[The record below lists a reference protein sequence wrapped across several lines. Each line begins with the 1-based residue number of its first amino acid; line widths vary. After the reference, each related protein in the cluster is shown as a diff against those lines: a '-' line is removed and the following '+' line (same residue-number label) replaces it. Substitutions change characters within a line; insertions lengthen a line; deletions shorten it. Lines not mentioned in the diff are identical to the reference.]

1 MPCSTRGSDVP
12 ENIPPITAKI
22 PAPKTTSTSLP
33 QTAAPS
39 PWLLLLR
46 RPLFWFA
53 SVILLIMLAFAVAPA
68 PFAGLFGNGDPRA
81 CDLANSKV
89 ESAPGH
95 PFGFDL
101 QGCDIW
107 AGAVYGA
114 QASITVGLLATGIAL
129 VIALVMGLLAGMG
142 GRAADWIV
150 SRLTEVFLGFPFLL
164 AAIVVLN
171 MFGTRN
177 VLTVGVVLG
186 VFGWPMMA
194 RLMRASVRSVT
205 KADHVLAARTMGLG
219 AGRIISRYVVPNAV
233 QPVMLMATL
242 TIGGVIV
249 AESTLTYLGIGLSS
263 PAISWGLQIAAGS
276 RVFQTAP
283 HVLVLPSIMLAVTVL
298 AIVTLGE
305 ELRTVFDPRE
315 RR

>member
-1 MPCSTRGSDVP
+1 MP

-33 QTAAPS
+33 QAARPS

-46 RPLFWFA
+46 RPLFWVA
-53 SVILLIMLAFAVAPA
+53 STILLIMLAFAVAPA

-81 CDLANSKV
+81 CDLADSKV

-114 QASITVGLLATGIAL
+114 QASISVGLLATGIAL
-129 VIALVMGLLAGMG
+129 AIALVMGLLAGMG
-142 GRAADWIV
+142 GRVADWIV

-219 AGRIISRYVVPNAV
+219 AGRIITRYVVPNSV

-263 PAISWGLQIAAGS
+263 PAVSWGLQIAAGS

-298 AIVTLGE
+298 AIVALGE

>member
-1 MPCSTRGSDVP
+1 MP
-12 ENIPPITAKI
+12 ENTPPITAKI
-22 PAPKTTSTSLP
+22 PAPRTTRIAVP
-33 QTAAPS
+33 QKALS
-39 PWLLLLR
+39 PWRMLLR

-53 SVILLIMLAFAVAPA
+53 AVILLVMLAFAVAPA

-81 CDLANSKV
+81 CDLADSAV

-114 QASITVGLLATGIAL
+114 QASISVGLLATGISL
-129 VIALVMGLLAGMG
+129 VIAMAMGLLAGMG

-171 MFGTRN
+171 MFGTRS
-177 VLTVGVVLG
+177 VLTVGIVLG

-205 KADHVLAARTMGLG
+205 GADHVLAARTMGLG
-219 AGRIISRYVVPNAV
+219 TGRIVARYVLPNAV
-233 QPVMLMATL
+233 QPVLLLATL
-242 TIGGVIV
+242 TVGAVIV

-276 RVFQTAP
+276 RVFQTSP
-283 HVLVLPSIMLAVTVL
+283 HVLVLPSIMLALTVL
-298 AIVTLGE
+298 AVVALGE
-305 ELRTVFDPRE
+305 ELRSVFDPRE

>member
-1 MPCSTRGSDVP
+1 MPETT
-12 ENIPPITAKI
+12 PPTTAKI
-22 PAPKTTSTSLP
+22 PAPKTTRVTLP
-33 QTAAPS
+33 SKQQS
-39 PWLLLLR
+39 PWRELLR
-46 RPLFWFA
+46 RPLFWVA
-53 SVILLIMLAFAVAPA
+53 SVILLIVLAFAVAPA

-81 CDLANSKV
+81 CDLANSAI

-114 QASITVGLLATGIAL
+114 QASISVGLLATGISLA
-129 VIALVMGLLAGMG
+129 IALAMGLLAGMG
-142 GRAADWIV
+142 GRFADWIV

-171 MFGTRN
+171 VLGTRN

-194 RLMRASVRSVT
+194 RLMRASVRSVAG
-205 KADHVLAARTMGLG
+205 ADHVLAARTMGLG
-219 AGRIISRYVVPNAV
+219 TGRIIARYVVPNAV
-233 QPVMLMATL
+233 QPVLLLATL

-276 RVFQTAP
+276 RVFQTSP
-283 HVLVLPSIMLAVTVL
+283 HVLVLPSIMLALTVL
-298 AIVTLGE
+298 AVVALGE
-305 ELRTVFDPRE
+305 ELRSVFDPRE

>member
-1 MPCSTRGSDVP
+1 VP
-12 ENIPPITAKI
+12 ENTPPITAKI
-22 PAPKTTSTSLP
+22 PAPKTTRIAVP
-33 QTAAPS
+33 QKALS
-39 PWLLLLR
+39 PWRMLLR

-53 SVILLIMLAFAVAPA
+53 AVILLVMLAFAVAPA

-81 CDLANSKV
+81 CDLADSAV

-114 QASITVGLLATGIAL
+114 QASISVGLLATGISL
-129 VIALVMGLLAGMG
+129 VIAMAMGLLAGMG

-171 MFGTRN
+171 MFGTRS
-177 VLTVGVVLG
+177 VLTVGIVLG

-205 KADHVLAARTMGLG
+205 GADHVLAARTMGLG
-219 AGRIISRYVVPNAV
+219 TGRIVARYVLPNAV
-233 QPVMLMATL
+233 QPVLLLATL
-242 TIGGVIV
+242 TVGAVIV

-276 RVFQTAP
+276 RVFQTSP
-283 HVLVLPSIMLAVTVL
+283 HVLVLPSIMLALTVL
-298 AIVTLGE
+298 AVVALGE
-305 ELRTVFDPRE
+305 ELRSVFDPRE

>member
-1 MPCSTRGSDVP
+1 MP
-12 ENIPPITAKI
+12 ENTPPITAKI
-22 PAPKTTSTSLP
+22 PAPKTTRIAVP
-33 QTAAPS
+33 QKALS
-39 PWLLLLR
+39 PWRMLLR

-53 SVILLIMLAFAVAPA
+53 AVILLVMLAFAVAPA

-81 CDLANSKV
+81 CDLADSAV

-114 QASITVGLLATGIAL
+114 QASISVGLLATGISL
-129 VIALVMGLLAGMG
+129 VIAMAMGLLAGMG

-171 MFGTRN
+171 MFGTRS
-177 VLTVGVVLG
+177 VLTVGIVLG

-205 KADHVLAARTMGLG
+205 GADHVLAARTMGLG
-219 AGRIISRYVVPNAV
+219 TGRIVARYVLPNAV
-233 QPVMLMATL
+233 QPVLLLATL
-242 TIGGVIV
+242 TVGAVIV

-276 RVFQTAP
+276 RVFQTSP
-283 HVLVLPSIMLAVTVL
+283 HVLVLPSIMLALTVL
-298 AIVTLGE
+298 AVVALGE
-305 ELRTVFDPRE
+305 ELRSVFDPRE

>member
-1 MPCSTRGSDVP
+1 MPK
-12 ENIPPITAKI
+12 NIPPTTAKI
-22 PAPKTTSTSLP
+22 PAPKTTRIVLP
-33 QTAAPS
+33 QTPRPAA
-39 PWLLLLR
+39 WQMLLR
-46 RPLFWFA
+46 RPLFWMSA
-53 SVILLIMLAFAVAPA
+53 AILLVMLAFAVAPA
-68 PFAGLFGNGDPRA
+68 PFAALFGNGDPRA
-81 CDLANSKV
+81 CDLADSKI

-114 QASITVGLLATGIAL
+114 QSSIAVGLLATGISL
-129 VIALVMGLLAGMG
+129 TIALVMGLVAGMG
-142 GRAADWIV
+142 GGTADWIV

-171 MFGTRN
+171 MLGTRN

-194 RLMRASVRSVT
+194 RLMRASVRSVA
-205 KADHVLAARTMGLG
+205 KADHVLAARTMGLST
-219 AGRIISRYVVPNAV
+219 GRILSRYVVPNAV
-233 QPVMLMATL
+233 QPVLLMATL

-263 PAISWGLQIAAGS
+263 PSISWGLQIAAGS

-283 HVLVLPSIMLAVTVL
+283 HVLILPSILLALTVL
-298 AIVTLGE
+298 AVVALGE
-305 ELRTVFDPRE
+305 ELRSVFDPRE

>member
-1 MPCSTRGSDVP
+1 MP
-12 ENIPPITAKI
+12 EIPPITAKI
-22 PAPKTTSTSLP
+22 PAPKTTATSLP
-33 QTAAPS
+33 QKARPS
-39 PWLLLLR
+39 ALRLLLR
-46 RPLFWFA
+46 RPLFWMA
-53 SVILLIMLAFAVAPA
+53 SVILLIMLAFAIAPA
-68 PFAGLFGNGDPRA
+68 AFAGLFGNGDPRA
-81 CDLANSKV
+81 CDLANSKI

-129 VIALVMGLLAGMG
+129 AIALVMGLLAGMG
-142 GRAADWIV
+142 GRIADWIV

-205 KADHVLAARTMGLG
+205 RADHVLAARTMGLG
-219 AGRIISRYVVPNAV
+219 IGRIIARYVVPNSV

-283 HVLVLPSIMLAVTVL
+283 HVLVLPSIMLALTVL
-298 AIVTLGE
+298 AIVALGE

>member
-1 MPCSTRGSDVP
+1 MPEKT
-12 ENIPPITAKI
+12 PPTTAKI
-22 PAPKTTSTSLP
+22 AVPKTTGIILP
-33 QTAAPS
+33 KKAQS
-39 PWLLLLR
+39 PWRMLLR
-46 RPLFWFA
+46 RPLFWMSA
-53 SVILLIMLAFAVAPA
+53 VILVVMVAFAVAPA
-68 PFAGLFGNGDPRA
+68 PFAALFGHGDPRA
-81 CDLANSKV
+81 CDLADSKV

-114 QASITVGLLATGIAL
+114 QSSIAVGLLATGIAL
-129 VIALVMGLLAGMG
+129 AIALAMGLIAGMG
-142 GRAADWIV
+142 GRFADWIV

-171 MFGTRN
+171 MFGTRS

-194 RLMRASVRSVT
+194 RLMRASVRSVAG
-205 KADHVLAARTMGLG
+205 ADHVLAARTMGLG
-219 AGRIISRYVVPNAV
+219 TGRIVGRYVLPNAV
-233 QPVMLMATL
+233 QPVLLLATL
-242 TIGGVIV
+242 TVGGVIV

-283 HVLVLPSIMLAVTVL
+283 HVLVLPSILLALTVL
-298 AIVTLGE
+298 AIVALGE
-305 ELRTVFDPRE
+305 ELRSVFDPRE

>member
-1 MPCSTRGSDVP
+1 MP

-33 QTAAPS
+33 QAARPS
-39 PWLLLLR
+39 PWVLLLR
-46 RPLFWFA
+46 RPLFWVA
-53 SVILLIMLAFAVAPA
+53 STILLVMLAFAVAPA

-81 CDLANSKV
+81 CDLADSKV

-114 QASITVGLLATGIAL
+114 QASISVGLLATGIAL
-129 VIALVMGLLAGMG
+129 AIALVMGLLAGMG
-142 GRAADWIV
+142 GRVADWIV

-219 AGRIISRYVVPNAV
+219 AGRIISRYVVPNSV

-263 PAISWGLQIAAGS
+263 PAVSWGLQIAAGS

-298 AIVTLGE
+298 AIVALGE

>member
-1 MPCSTRGSDVP
+1 MPD
-12 ENIPPITAKI
+12 IPPVTAKI

-33 QTAAPS
+33 QSTGPS
-39 PWLLLLR
+39 VWRLLLS
-46 RPLFWFA
+46 RPLFWT
-53 SVILLIMLAFAVAPA
+53 SSIILLIMLAFAIAPA

-81 CDLANSKV
+81 CDLADSKV

-114 QASITVGLLATGIAL
+114 QASISVGLLATGIAL
-129 VIALVMGLLAGMG
+129 AIALVMGLLAGMG
-142 GRAADWIV
+142 GGIADWVV
-150 SRLTEVFLGFPFLL
+150 SRLTDVFLGFPFLL

-171 MFGTRN
+171 MFGTRD
-177 VLTVGVVLG
+177 VLTVGIVLG

-219 AGRIISRYVVPNAV
+219 VGRIVTRYVVPNAV

-298 AIVTLGE
+298 AIVALGE

>member
-1 MPCSTRGSDVP
+1 MP
-12 ENIPPITAKI
+12 ENTPPITAKI
-22 PAPKTTSTSLP
+22 PAPKTTRIAVP
-33 QTAAPS
+33 QKALS
-39 PWLLLLR
+39 PRRMLLR

-53 SVILLIMLAFAVAPA
+53 AVILLVMLAFTVAPA

-81 CDLANSKV
+81 CDLANSAV

-114 QASITVGLLATGIAL
+114 QASISVGLLATGISL
-129 VIALVMGLLAGMG
+129 VIAMAMGLLAGMG

-171 MFGTRN
+171 MFGTRS
-177 VLTVGVVLG
+177 VLTVGIVLG

-205 KADHVLAARTMGLG
+205 GADHVLAARTMGLG
-219 AGRIISRYVVPNAV
+219 TGRIVARYVLPNAV
-233 QPVMLMATL
+233 QPVLLLATL
-242 TIGGVIV
+242 TVGAVIV

-276 RVFQTAP
+276 RVFQTSP
-283 HVLVLPSIMLAVTVL
+283 HVLVLPSIMLALTVL
-298 AIVTLGE
+298 AVVALGE
-305 ELRTVFDPRE
+305 ELRSVFDPRE

>member
-1 MPCSTRGSDVP
+1 MP

-33 QTAAPS
+33 QAARPS
-39 PWLLLLR
+39 PWVLLLR
-46 RPLFWFA
+46 RPLFWIA
-53 SVILLIMLAFAVAPA
+53 STILLVMLAFAVAPA

-81 CDLANSKV
+81 CDLADSKV

-114 QASITVGLLATGIAL
+114 QASISVGLLATGIAL
-129 VIALVMGLLAGMG
+129 SIALVMGLLAGMG
-142 GRAADWIV
+142 GRVADWIV

-219 AGRIISRYVVPNAV
+219 AGRIISRYVVPNSV

-263 PAISWGLQIAAGS
+263 PAVSWGLQIAAGS

-298 AIVTLGE
+298 AIVALGE

>member
-1 MPCSTRGSDVP
+1 MPET
-12 ENIPPITAKI
+12 PPITAKI

-33 QTAAPS
+33 QSTGPS
-39 PWLLLLR
+39 PWRLLLS
-46 RPLFWFA
+46 RPLFWTS
-53 SVILLIMLAFAVAPA
+53 SVILLIMLAFAIAPA

-81 CDLANSKV
+81 CDLADSKV

-114 QASITVGLLATGIAL
+114 QASISVGLLATGIAL
-129 VIALVMGLLAGMG
+129 AIALVMGLLAGMG
-142 GRAADWIV
+142 GGIADWIV
-150 SRLTEVFLGFPFLL
+150 SRLTDVFLGFPFLL

-177 VLTVGVVLG
+177 VLTVGIVLG

-219 AGRIISRYVVPNAV
+219 VGRIVTRYVVPNAV

-298 AIVTLGE
+298 AIVALGE

>member
-1 MPCSTRGSDVP
+1 MP
-12 ENIPPITAKI
+12 EIPPITAKI
-22 PAPKTTSTSLP
+22 PAPKTTATSIP
-33 QTAAPS
+33 QKARPS
-39 PWLLLLR
+39 ALRLLLR
-46 RPLFWFA
+46 RPLFWMA
-53 SVILLIMLAFAVAPA
+53 SVILLIMLAFAIAPA
-68 PFAGLFGNGDPRA
+68 AFAGLFGNGDPRA
-81 CDLANSKV
+81 CDLANSKI

-114 QASITVGLLATGIAL
+114 QASITVGLLATVIAL
-129 VIALVMGLLAGMG
+129 AIALVMGLLAGMG
-142 GRAADWIV
+142 GRIADWIV

-205 KADHVLAARTMGLG
+205 RADHVLAARTMGLG
-219 AGRIISRYVVPNAV
+219 IGRIITRYVVPNSV

-283 HVLVLPSIMLAVTVL
+283 HVLVLPSIMLALTVL
-298 AIVTLGE
+298 AIVALGE

>member
-1 MPCSTRGSDVP
+1 MP

-33 QTAAPS
+33 QAARPS
-39 PWLLLLR
+39 PWVLLLR
-46 RPLFWFA
+46 RPLFWVA
-53 SVILLIMLAFAVAPA
+53 STILLIMLAFAVAPA

-81 CDLANSKV
+81 CDLADSKV

-114 QASITVGLLATGIAL
+114 QASISVGLLATGIAL
-129 VIALVMGLLAGMG
+129 AIALVMGLLAGMG
-142 GRAADWIV
+142 GRVADWIV
-150 SRLTEVFLGFPFLL
+150 SRVTEVFLGFPFLL

-219 AGRIISRYVVPNAV
+219 AGRIISRYVVPNSV

-263 PAISWGLQIAAGS
+263 PAVSWGLQIAAGS

-298 AIVTLGE
+298 AIVALGE

>member
-1 MPCSTRGSDVP
+1 MP

-33 QTAAPS
+33 QAARPS

-46 RPLFWFA
+46 RPLFWVA
-53 SVILLIMLAFAVAPA
+53 STILLTMLAFAVAPA

-81 CDLANSKV
+81 CDLADSKV

-114 QASITVGLLATGIAL
+114 QASISVGLLATGIAL
-129 VIALVMGLLAGMG
+129 AIALVMGLLAGMG
-142 GRAADWIV
+142 GRVADWIV

-219 AGRIISRYVVPNAV
+219 AGRIISRYVVPNSV

-263 PAISWGLQIAAGS
+263 PAVSWGLQIAAGS

-283 HVLVLPSIMLAVTVL
+283 HVVVLPSIMLAVTVL
-298 AIVTLGE
+298 AIVALGE

>member
-1 MPCSTRGSDVP
+1 MP
-12 ENIPPITAKI
+12 ENTPPTTAKI
-22 PAPKTTSTSLP
+22 PAPKTTRIALP
-33 QTAAPS
+33 SKPRS
-39 PWLLLLR
+39 PWRMLLR
-46 RPLFWFA
+46 RPLFWLA
-53 SVILLIMLAFAVAPA
+53 AVILLVMLAFAVAPA

-114 QASITVGLLATGIAL
+114 QASISVGLLATAIALAIAL
-129 VIALVMGLLAGMG
+129 VLGLIAGMG
-142 GRAADWIV
+142 GRAADWVV

-171 MFGTRN
+171 MLGTRS
-177 VLTVGVVLG
+177 VLTVGIVLG

-194 RLMRASVRSVT
+194 RLMRASVRSVAG
-205 KADHVLAARTMGLG
+205 ADHVLAARTMGLG
-219 AGRIISRYVVPNAV
+219 TGRIVTRYVVPNAV
-233 QPVMLMATL
+233 QPVLLLATL
-242 TIGGVIV
+242 TIGAVIV

-283 HVLVLPSIMLAVTVL
+283 HVLVLPSVMLALTVL
-298 AIVTLGE
+298 AVVALGE
-305 ELRTVFDPRE
+305 ELRSVFDPRE